1 MPIVKSSF
9 ERHKV
14 LDRCFRDKSK
24 KYFMA
29 DLVRIVNED
38 TFYYYGTSVSERTI
52 RKDIAYMMDSEG
64 YSAPIIKGMDGHRA
78 YYYYNTSDYSMMNLP
93 MSQEEMNQLSD
104 TVKMLS
110 RFKGLPDCSWM
121 EEVLVRFE
129 DTFQLTETPK
139 GIVSFAQ
146 NPYLKGMNYFSQLFE
161 YIVNKTVLRIT
172 YHKYRKPSEIR
183 EIHPYQLRQYNNRWF
198 LIGYEPCMSDKL
210 PVVTVPLDR
219 IDFIECAQDLIYQ
232 EYRGIDLDEYFNQ
245 VVGVSVNIGAKSEKI
260 HIKAFYPAA
269 AYIESKPLHG
279 SQKIIE
285 NNNDS
290 IIFEY
295 NLILN
300 YEFETILLAYLDEC
314 EIIKPIYLR
323 QKLHKRAV
331 KILENTK

>member
-1 MPIVKSSF
+1 MPTVKNSF

-14 LDRCFRDKSK
+14 LDRCFRDRSK
-24 KYFMA
+24 KYFID
-29 DLVRIVNED
+29 DLVQIVNKD

-64 YSAPIIKGMDGHRA
+64 YSAPIAKGMEGHRA
-78 YYYYNTSDYSMMNLP
+78 YYYYNVRDYSIMNLP
-93 MSQEEMNQLSD
+93 MSQDEMAQLSD
-104 TVKMLS
+104 TIKMLS

-129 DTFQLTETPK
+129 DTFQLTDQPK

-146 NPYLKGMNYFSQLFE
+146 NPYLKGMHHFAPLFDS
-161 YIVNKTVLRIT
+161 IVNKFVLHIT
-172 YHKYRKPSEIR
+172 YHKFRKPSEVR

-210 PVVTVPLDR
+210 PVVTIPLDR
-219 IDFIECAQDLIYQ
+219 IDIIECMQDIIYQ

-245 VVGVSVNIGAKSEKI
+245 IVGISINICAKKEFIS
-260 HIKAFYPAA
+260 IKASYPAA
-269 AYIESKPLHG
+269 AYIESKPIHG
-279 SQKIIE
+279 SQKIRE
-285 NNNDS
+285 RNSDS

-295 NLILN
+295 NLIPN
-300 YEFETILLAYLDEC
+300 YEFETILLGYLDEC

-323 QKLHKRAV
+323 RKLHKRAER
-331 KILENTK
+331 ILENTK